1 MVELK
6 KTIKN
11 LIGIAVIMPLIMVGV
26 VIWHYGTE
34 YAFNVIS
41 VYIIMVGTVFGAS
54 RKIKEALHNLNVETD
69 WPTSTKIR
77 EREKRRNREKE

>member
-54 RKIKEALHNLNVETD
+54 RRIKKVLCGLNFD
-69 WPTSTKIR
+69 ND
-77 EREKRRNREKE
+77 ERVKSDAENEGEV